1 MPIPDS
7 NAAQPLPR
15 RRTSP
20 EPLRRRKAPP
30 VPRSGR
36 WRRVRHALL
45 LFVAIVLTTDALV
58 GEKGLVETIR
68 ARREA
73 RQEAARL
80 EALREENAR
89 LREEVRLL
97 NDDPGRIEEEARRQL
112 GLIRPGEVLFILRD
126 IQPAGAAR
134 PAANP

>member
-1 MPIPDS
+1 
-7 NAAQPLPR
+7 
-15 RRTSP
+15 
-20 EPLRRRKAPP
+20 
-30 VPRSGR
+30 
-36 WRRVRHALL
+36 
-45 LFVAIVLTTDALV
+45 VAIVLTTDALV

-80 EALREENAR
+80 EALREENVR

-97 NDDPGRIEEEARRQL
+97 NDDPGRIEAEARRQL

-126 IQPAGAAR
+126 IQPAGGSR

>member
-1 MPIPDS
+1 MPTHVT

-20 EPLRRRKAPP
+20 EPLRRRQAPP

-36 WRRVRHALL
+36 WRRFRQALL

-97 NDDPGRIEEEARRQL
+97 NDDPGRIEAEARRQL

-126 IQPAGAAR
+126 VQPASGSAR
-134 PAANP
+134 

>member
-1 MPIPDS
+1 MPTPDS

-20 EPLRRRKAPP
+20 EPLRRRKALP
-30 VPRSGR
+30 VARSGR
-36 WRRVRHALL
+36 WRRVRQALL
-45 LFVAIVLTTDALV
+45 LFVAIVLATDALV
-58 GEKGLVETIR
+58 GEKGLVETMR

-80 EALREENAR
+80 EALREENVR

-97 NDDPGRIEEEARRQL
+97 NEDPARIEAEARRQL

-126 IQPAGAAR
+126 IQSPGAAR
-134 PAANP
+134 PAATR